1 MIASDCCIT
10 CRTKKILVA
19 TVADSA
25 YRPRYLMPSRMRKGR
40 LLSAERACS
49 LKGTLSRVR
58 SVAPASRVA
67 IKQAIDATR
76 IIAAVMSDIM
86 ENASVSGTPIVSRA

>member
-25 YRPRYLMPSRMRKGR
+25 YRPRYLMPSRIRKGR

-49 LKGTLSRVR
+49 LKGTLNLVR
-58 SVAPASRVA
+58 SVAAASRVA
-67 IKQAIDATR
+67 IKQATDATR
-76 IIAAVMSDIM
+76 IIAAVISDIM